1 MPDADADADEPSG
14 AKSAAP
20 TAANEQP
27 PAERLTE
34 LKARA
39 TAKYA
44 VKHFR
49 DAAELYSQAT
59 ELQAEI
65 NGEMAVENADLLY
78 VYGKCLYFL
87 AQQTSSVLGGDAA
100 AAQLKASK
108 EPKAA
113 KKRKLNGTQTN
124 GDRPTSKSSPPATK
138 AEEEREETAT
148 TAAPKDEN
156 DVVDEANK
164 PADADKGKGKGK
176 EPTVSDEQSS
186 ETQEIKTRIAD
197 IHDLQAEVSLEGE
210 KYAAAVDDLE
220 KCLALKQQLL
230 PPESSLLAECHFKL
244 SLALEFA
251 SQSQQRDSHGNP
263 AGDIAIDWTI
273 RDKAIAQ
280 QQAAID
286 SCKLRVEKE
295 TRALEKNGGQ
305 EDDEPKKEAA
315 QAQIADVQEMIAE
328 MEQHLADLRK
338 PPISVKE
345 ETATKQHELAG
356 SVLGSILGASDSEQA
371 AVLAKAAAGASDISG
386 LVKRKKEK
394 LAPVSEVKSGN
405 EKDGAKKVKIQE

>member
-1 MPDADADADEPSG
+1 MAGADEPST
-14 AKSAAP
+14 AQSAAP
-20 TAANEQP
+20 TAADEQT
-27 PAERLTE
+27 PAERLTA
-34 LKARA
+34 LRAKA
-39 TAKYA
+39 TAEYA
-44 VKHFR
+44 IKHYR

-78 VYGKCLYFL
+78 AYGKCLYYL

-113 KKRKLNGTQTN
+113 KKRKLNGAQTN
-124 GDRPTSKSSPPATK
+124 ADA
-138 AEEEREETAT
+138 
-148 TAAPKDEN
+148 D
-156 DVVDEANK
+156 
-164 PADADKGKGKGK
+164 ADADKTKGKGR
-176 EPTVSDEQSS
+176 EQAIADSQPS
-186 ETQEIKTRIAD
+186 EARKIKTRIAD

-220 KCLALKQQLL
+220 KCLALKLQLL

-263 AGDIAIDWTI
+263 VGDIAIDWTI

-286 SCKLRVEKE
+286 SCKLRIEKE
-295 TRALEKNGGQ
+295 SQALEEKQGGGGA
-305 EDDEPKKEAA
+305 DDEAA
-315 QAQIADVQEMIAE
+315 KAQIADVQEMIAE

-356 SVLGSILGASDSEQA
+356 SVLGSILGASDAEQA
-371 AVLAKAAAGASDISG
+371 AALAKAAAGASDISG

-394 LAPVSEVKSGN
+394 PAP
-405 EKDGAKKVKIQE
+405 AP